1 MADVTSDKGI
11 PRRMLEMLRMFLA
24 ASSDGETALLVLE
37 SRNGKMTTKF
47 RSVEASGSPVPTPPE
62 HKKKNPARARRS
74 KLRLDT
80 FIRKKEEARK
90 LQTENRDS
98 DAGETRSAQFVG
110 TEEPRAA
117 DKLIFD
123 SGLPSPIPQL
133 DGESS
138 LDDQTYSFKSDY
150 GQEDIDYTLSEIFPE
165 NETILASRIRITPKG
180 ADHFCTVVVKGL
192 RMGDGFWPMMSPE
205 DAKVIREVSKM

>member
-47 RSVEASGSPVPTPPE
+47 RSVEASGSPVPTPQE

-90 LQTENRDS
+90 LQTGNQDT
-98 DAGETRSAQFVG
+98 DAGETRSEQFVG
-110 TEEPRAA
+110 TVEQRVE
-117 DKLIFD
+117 
-123 SGLPSPIPQL
+123 SPIPQL

-180 ADHFCTVVVKGL
+180 ADHFCTVVVKG
-192 RMGDGFWPMMSPE
+192 MITGDGFWQLMSPE